1 MNNRMIQLACVMTI
15 GLMTTGLRAQVRQVG
30 ADGRALDAS
39 YQVGSG
45 GRNYAVP
52 NNYAPA
58 STSIYGS
65 TRTRG
70 LSSFRGAAPALSGD
84 FQGTLGSDGLSRFER
99 QSVGIQDV
107 LRGGT
112 YNPASDMYYD
122 PYRRTLTPQ
131 NINRAAE
138 YNIAPVPG
146 EVSRTLRVAQELFVD
161 ATAAYAPV
169 MQQEDPAFRMGQL
182 LDISPPRDAPPSPA
196 DRYPALDAMYRAS
209 QEGPEMFGVLRSDDR
224 ARLAEELRELRDGRR
239 DERDAETDPRQRPLE
254 LQVQPEGA
262 ETVGRPLGDTLRGPQ
277 RPEPLKRPGEEDPAE
292 ELANRTIRT
301 RRGGDESLPAAD
313 QDVFLD
319 VLVALRER
327 QAMEDPDSLPSAEDK
342 GREILT
348 AEGQIDL
355 STDPALRVERTKDNR
370 VVIHRLEG
378 TRPSSFN
385 DLMTQGRQALRQGRF
400 YRASRQYDLASM
412 VRPRNP
418 LPLVGRGLSGFA
430 AGEYYTAALAF
441 RRALEV
447 FPALM
452 ETQLDFDSLLPMA
465 GFDMDVQ
472 MHQLEQWLADVQA
485 DPAVRFLAIFLYHN
499 MGKNELARHHAEQFT
514 VLYGENEDPIFSAYV
529 QFILTGKKPAELT
542 DDQTLPEDDTSSGTF
557 DGDASDGASE
567 SPAMP
572 AMPTMPD
579 TEE

>member
-15 GLMTTGLRAQVRQVG
+15 GLLSTGLRAQVRQMG
-30 ADGRALDAS
+30 ADGRALDAN

-45 GRNYAVP
+45 GRNYGVP

-70 LSSFRGAAPALSGD
+70 LSGFRGSAPALSGD

-112 YNPASDMYYD
+112 YNPASDVYYD

-131 NINRAAE
+131 TINRAAE

-161 ATAAYAPV
+161 ATAAYRPV
-169 MQQEDPAFRMGQL
+169 MEDEDPAYRMGQL

-224 ARLAEELRELRDGRR
+224 ARLAEELRELRDERRGEGRD
-239 DERDAETDPRQRPLE
+239 DENDPRQRPLE

-262 ETVGRPLGDTLRGPQ
+262 ETVGRPMGDFMRGPQ
-277 RPEPLKRPGEEDPAE
+277 RPDPLKRPGEEDPAE
-292 ELANRTIRT
+292 DLANRTIRT

-319 VLVALRER
+319 VLVALKER
-327 QAMEDPDSLPSAEDK
+327 QAMDEAEL
-342 GREILT
+342 GRQTQDEEGILT
-348 AEGQIDL
+348 ADGQIDL
-355 STDPALRVERTKDNR
+355 ATDPAARVERTKDNR

-378 TRPSSFN
+378 TRASSFN
-385 DLMTQGRQALRQGRF
+385 DLMTQGRVALRQGRF
-400 YRASRQYDLASM
+400 YRAARQYDLASM
-412 VRPRNP
+412 IRPRNP
-418 LPLVGRGLSGFA
+418 LPLVGRGLSRFA
-430 AGEYYTAALAF
+430 AGEYYTSALAF

-452 ETQLDFDSLLPMA
+452 ETQLDLNSLLPLA
-465 GFDMDVQ
+465 GFDMETQ

-485 DPAVRFLAIFLYHN
+485 APAVRFLAVFLYQN
-499 MGKNELARHHAEQFT
+499 MGKSELARHHAEQFMD
-514 VLYGENEDPIFSAYV
+514 LYGEEDPIFSAYA

-542 DDQTLPEDDTSSGTF
+542 DEP
-557 DGDASDGASE
+557 ASDADGME
-567 SPAMP
+567 
-572 AMPTMPD
+572 TLETPD
-579 TEE
+579 MSADGE